1 MNQRERKKRTVK
13 AETAAKTVPTA
24 KEIKTE
30 KTVSAEKERKAVKPD
45 TQGIFDNR
53 MARKIDEL
61 RWLYMELYGNGSM
74 FAELCGQLQAFYQ
87 ERTDTLKNLDLKREA
102 DPNWYKKNDMLG
114 MMFYIDNFA
123 GNMKGVESKIDYLE
137 KNNVNYIHLMPFLD
151 LSLIHI

>member
-13 AETAAKTVPTA
+13 AETVAKTVPTA

-30 KTVSAEKERKAVKPD
+30 KTVSAVKEKKAVKPD

-74 FAELCGQLQAFYQ
+74 FAELCGRF
-87 ERTDTLKNLDLKREA
+87 RNFSVSNTL
-102 DPNWYKKNDMLG
+102 
-114 MMFYIDNFA
+114 
-123 GNMKGVESKIDYLE
+123 
-137 KNNVNYIHLMPFLD
+137 
-151 LSLIHI
+151 

>member
-1 MNQRERKKRTVK
+1 MLPGMSCENKSGKLSGGRYEEEKNVNQRGRKKRTVK

-61 RWLYMELYGNGSM
+61 RWLYMELY
-74 FAELCGQLQAFYQ
+74 LYLQ
-87 ERTDTLKNLDLKREA
+87 
-102 DPNWYKKNDMLG
+102 
-114 MMFYIDNFA
+114 
-123 GNMKGVESKIDYLE
+123 
-137 KNNVNYIHLMPFLD
+137 
-151 LSLIHI
+151 